1 MRTAGIEHAREVR
14 DLLGGDYY
22 VDYAD
27 DFRPDGKKVWFRV
40 IIAYHNETTVDWF
53 VSYSYVN
60 TTSLSSTYMV
70 WVVYPLL
77 GILT

>member
-1 MRTAGIEHAREVR
+1 MLREVR

-22 VDYAD
+22 VDFAD
-27 DFRPDGKKVWFRV
+27 DFAPDGKKVGLGD
-40 IIAYHNETTVDWF
+40 IIAYHNETTVDWS
-53 VSYSYVN
+53 VLSYKVN